1 MGWVMEVLFL
11 YSVMSL
17 FQVIVNL
24 SQVLDKQKEKLEKM
38 RAFTQWRIKHTEAK
52 EEVNKGFF

>member
-1 MGWVMEVLFL
+1 MGWVMEVLFF
-11 YSVMSL
+11 YSVMPL
-17 FQVIVNL
+17 LQVIVNL

-52 EEVNKGFF
+52 EEVNS